1 MSFMKHLGAV
11 SVAVALSIATP
22 LSAQTVKIALDS
34 AKDLEN
40 SGSYVWAHTFSEYL
54 NANGMEAEEYERG
67 ALGAEAE
74 KMDQIQQGLLEVS
87 MSDTKGVGKLDG
99 NIIPATLPY
108 LFPDWAALDRGLDG
122 GMMDKINAGT
132 TQQGVRVLALAAL
145 GSAAGIFNTKKPVNT
160 AADMADLRMRAL
172 DDNQIGV
179 YKLWGTNGTIV
190 AWDEV
195 PNALQT
201 GIADGYINPPMV
213 PIMFGHTGFIKYFT
227 NAKVGLG
234 SRTAIVSE
242 DWFQGLSQ
250 EQQKIVMDG
259 AAAATK
265 ANREWLATR
274 STELDAL
281 REAGIEVTELT
292 PEAWAEFKALSTPL
306 HNTVPLPEGS
316 LAAWQAAIGE

>member
-1 MSFMKHLGAV
+1 MAIAGPV
-11 SVAVALSIATP
+11 SAEI
-22 LSAQTVKIALDS
+22 KIALDS

-40 SGSYVWAHTFSEYL
+40 SGSYVWANAFSEYL
-54 NANGMEAEEYERG
+54 NANGMEAVEYERG
-67 ALGAEAE
+67 ALGGEAE
-74 KMDQIQQGLLEVS
+74 KMDQVQQGLLEVS
-87 MSDTKGVGKLDG
+87 LSDTKGVGALDG
-99 NIIPATLPY
+99 HLIPTTLPY
-108 LFPDWAALDRGLDG
+108 LFPDWQSLDRGLAN

-132 TQQGVRVLALAAL
+132 VPQGVRVIGMAAL
-145 GSAAGIFNTKKPVNT
+145 GSAAGIFNTKHPVEK
-160 AADMADLRMRAL
+160 AADLADLRMRAL
-172 DDNQIGV
+172 DENQIGV

-234 SRTAIVSE
+234 SRTIIVSE
-242 DWFQGLSQ
+242 DWYQGLSA
-250 EQQKIVMDG
+250 EQQAIVMD
-259 AAAATK
+259 AAKAATE
-265 ANREWLATR
+265 ANRAWLATR
-274 STELDAL
+274 SAEMDKL

-292 PEAWAEFKALSTPL
+292 PEAWAEFKALSAPL
-306 HNTVPLPEGS
+306 HNMVPLPEGA

>member
-1 MSFMKHLGAV
+1 MSFMKLVGPACLTLTLAIAGPV
-11 SVAVALSIATP
+11 SAEI
-22 LSAQTVKIALDS
+22 KIALDS

-40 SGSYVWAHTFSEYL
+40 SGSYVWANAFSEYL
-54 NANGMEAEEYERG
+54 NANGMEAVEYERG
-67 ALGAEAE
+67 ALGGEAE
-74 KMDQIQQGLLEVS
+74 KMDQVQQGLLEVS
-87 MSDTKGVGKLDG
+87 LSDTKGVGALDG
-99 NIIPATLPY
+99 HLIPTTLPY
-108 LFPDWAALDRGLDG
+108 LFPDWQSLDRGLAN

-132 TQQGVRVLALAAL
+132 VPQGVRVIGMAAL
-145 GSAAGIFNTKKPVNT
+145 GSAAGIFNTKHPVEK
-160 AADMADLRMRAL
+160 AADLADLRMRAL
-172 DDNQIGV
+172 DENQIGV

-234 SRTAIVSE
+234 SRTIIVSE
-242 DWFQGLSQ
+242 DWYQGLSA
-250 EQQKIVMDG
+250 EQQAIVMD
-259 AAAATK
+259 AAKAATE
-265 ANREWLATR
+265 ANRAWLATR
-274 STELDAL
+274 SAEMDKL

-292 PEAWAEFKALSTPL
+292 PEAWAEFKALSAPL
-306 HNTVPLPEGS
+306 HNMVPLPEGA

>member
-1 MSFMKHLGAV
+1 MSIMKHLGAV
-11 SVAVALSIATP
+11 SVAVALSIAAP

-99 NIIPATLPY
+99 NIVPATLPY

-145 GSAAGIFNTKKPVNT
+145 GSAAGIFNTKKPVNS

-242 DWFQGLSQ
+242 DWFQGLSP
-250 EQQKIVMDG
+250 EQQKTVMDG

-265 ANREWLATR
+265 ANREWLSTR
-274 STELDAL
+274 SAELDAL

-306 HNTVPLPEGS
+306 HNMVPLPEGS

>member
-1 MSFMKHLGAV
+1 LKFIKNLGAV
-11 SVAVALSIATP
+11 SIAVALSLATP
-22 LSAQTVKIALDS
+22 LAAQTVKIALDS

-54 NANGMEAEEYERG
+54 NINGMTAEEFERG

-74 KMDQIQQGLLEVS
+74 KLDQVQQGLLEVS
-87 MSDTKGVGKLDG
+87 LSDTKAVGQLDG
-99 NIIPATLPY
+99 HIIPLTLPY
-108 LFPDWAALDRGLDG
+108 LFPNWAAADRGLNG
-122 GMMDKINAGT
+122 GMLDKINAGT
-132 TQQGVRVLALAAL
+132 TTQGVRVIGLAAL
-145 GSAAGIFNTKKPVNT
+145 GSAAGIFNTKKPIHK

-172 DDNQIGV
+172 DENQIGV

-201 GIADGYINPPMV
+201 GIADGYLNPPMV

-227 NAKVGLG
+227 NANVGLG
-234 SRTAIVSE
+234 SRTVIVSE
-242 DWFQGLSQ
+242 DWYQGLSSD
-250 EQQKIVMDG
+250 QQKVVMDA

-265 ANREWLATR
+265 ANRDWLATR
-274 STELDAL
+274 SAELDKL

-292 PEAWAEFKALSTPL
+292 PEAWNEFKELSQPL
-306 HNTVPLPEGS
+306 HNMVPLPEGA
-316 LAAWQAAIGE
+316 LAAWQAAIKE

>member
-11 SVAVALSIATP
+11 SVAVALSIAAP

-40 SGSYVWAHTFSEYL
+40 SGTYVWAHTFSEYL
-54 NANGMEAEEYERG
+54 NANGMEAEEFERG
-67 ALGAEAE
+67 ALGDEAE
-74 KMDQIQQGLLEVS
+74 KMDQVQQGLLEVS
-87 MSDTKGVGKLDG
+87 LSDTKRVGALDG
-99 NIIPATLPY
+99 NIIPLTLPY
-108 LFPDWAALDRGLDG
+108 LFPDWATADRALAN
-122 GMMDKINAGT
+122 GMLDKINEGT
-132 TQQGVRVLALAAL
+132 TDQGVRVIANIAL
-145 GSAAGIFNTKKPVNT
+145 GSAAGIFNTKKTVNT

-172 DDNQIGV
+172 DDAQIGV
-179 YKLWGTNGTIV
+179 YQLWGTNGTIV

-201 GIADGYINPPMV
+201 GIADGYLNPPMV

-242 DWFQGLSQ
+242 NWFQGLSP

-265 ANREWLATR
+265 ANREWLSTR
-274 STELDAL
+274 SAELDAL

-292 PEAWAEFKALSTPL
+292 DEAWAEFKALSTPL

>member
-1 MSFMKHLGAV
+1 MSFIKHLGAV

-87 MSDTKGVGKLDG
+87 ISDTKGVGKLDG

-122 GMMDKINAGT
+122 GMMDKINTGT
-132 TQQGVRVLALAAL
+132 TQQGVRVIAMAAL
-145 GSAAGIFNTKKPVNT
+145 GSAAGIFNTKKAVKT

-213 PIMFGHTGFIKYFT
+213 PIMFGHTGFIKHFT
-227 NAKVGLG
+227 DAKVGLG

-242 DWFQGLSQ
+242 DWFQGLSP

-265 ANREWLATR
+265 ANRDWLATR
-274 STELDAL
+274 SSELDAL

-306 HNTVPLPEGS
+306 HNAVPLPEGS

>member
-1 MSFMKHLGAV
+1 MSFTKFLGAAGI
-11 SVAVALSIATP
+11 SLALAMAAP
-22 LSAQTVKIALDS
+22 ASAQTVKIALDG
-34 AKDLEN
+34 AKDLED
-40 SGSYVWAHTFSEYL
+40 SGSYVWAHAFSEYL
-54 NANGMEAEEYERG
+54 NANGMQAEEFERG
-67 ALGAEAE
+67 ALGGEAE

-99 NIIPATLPY
+99 HILPATMPY
-108 LFPDWAALDRGLDG
+108 LIPDFAALDRGLAG

-132 TQQGVRVLALAAL
+132 TQQGVRVIAMAAL
-145 GSAAGIFNTKKPVNT
+145 GSSTGIFNTKHPVNS

-172 DDNQIGV
+172 DDNQIEV

-201 GIADGYINPPMV
+201 GIADGYMNPPMV

-234 SRTAIVSE
+234 SRTVVVSE
-242 DWFQGLSQ
+242 DWYQGLSAD
-250 EQQKIVMDG
+250 QQKVVMDA
-259 AAAATK
+259 AAAATA
-265 ANREWLATR
+265 ANRAWLATR
-274 STELDAL
+274 SAELDAL

-306 HNTVPLPEGS
+306 HNMVPLPEGA

>member
-11 SVAVALSIATP
+11 SVAVALSIAAP
-22 LSAQTVKIALDS
+22 LSAQNVKIALDS

-40 SGSYVWAHTFSEYL
+40 SGTYIWAHTFSEYL
-54 NANGMEAEEYERG
+54 NANGMEAEEFERG
-67 ALGAEAE
+67 ALGDEAE
-74 KMDQIQQGLLEVS
+74 KMDQVQQGLLEVS
-87 MSDTKGVGKLDG
+87 LSDTKRVGALDG
-99 NIIPATLPY
+99 NIIPLTLPY
-108 LFPDWAALDRGLDG
+108 LFPDWATADRALAN
-122 GMMDKINAGT
+122 GMLDKINEGT
-132 TQQGVRVLALAAL
+132 TDQGVRVIANIAL

-172 DDNQIGV
+172 DDAQIGV
-179 YKLWGTNGTIV
+179 YQLWGTNGTIV

-201 GIADGYINPPMV
+201 GIADGYLNPPMV

-242 DWFQGLSQ
+242 DWFQGLSP

-274 STELDAL
+274 TSELDAL